1 MTDKKKVLLSGM
13 QPTGMLH
20 LGNYEGALKNWVDLQ
35 NSGKYEIY
43 FCIVD
48 WHALTTAYE
57 NTADIVER
65 IYQITADYIAAGLD
79 PEKVAIFVQSDVK
92 QHAELQLLLSMITP
106 IPWLE
111 RVPSYKEKVE
121 TLGLD
126 SYGFLG
132 YPLLQTADIIIYRA
146 DGVPVGKDQLPH
158 LELTREIVRR
168 FNYIYGDVFPEPEAL
183 LSDAPYIPGADRRKM
198 SKSYDNHIC
207 MGDPPDKIKKRVMSY
222 YTDETKIHRGDSGH
236 TDTCPVFALLK
247 IYAPDEI
254 DKIKS
259 DCESGNTEWGCVKC
273 KKLLADRIIE
283 KFTPFREKREQLLT
297 DREKLR
303 KILADGAER
312 ARIRAEET
320 MKLVRKALKM
330 WSEQ

>member
-1 MTDKKKVLLSGM
+1 MAVRKKVLLSGM

-57 NTADIVER
+57 DTSGLVER

-92 QHAELQLLLSMITP
+92 QHAELHLLLSMITP

-121 TLGLD
+121 ALGLD

-158 LELTREIVRR
+158 LELAREIVRR
-168 FNYIYGDVFPEPEAL
+168 FNYLYGNVFPEPEAL
-183 LSDAPYIPGADRRKM
+183 LSEAPYVPGTDRRKM

-207 MGDPPDKIKKRVMSY
+207 MGDPPDRIKKRVMSY
-222 YTDETKIHRGDSGH
+222 YTDETKIYKGDPGH
-236 TDTCPVFALLK
+236 PDTCPVFALLK

-259 DCESGNTEWGCVKC
+259 DCESGSTDWGCVKC
-273 KKLLADRIIE
+273 KRLLADRIIE
-283 KFTPFREKREQLLT
+283 KFAPFRERREQLLA
-297 DREKLR
+297 DREQLR
-303 KILADGAER
+303 KILSDGAER
-312 ARIRAEET
+312 ARTRAEET
-320 MKLVRKALKM
+320 MILVRKALKM
-330 WSEQ
+330 WSDQ

>member
-1 MTDKKKVLLSGM
+1 MAVRKKVLLSGM

-57 NTADIVER
+57 DTSDLVER

-92 QHAELQLLLSMITP
+92 QHAELHLLLSMITP

-121 TLGLD
+121 ALGLD

-158 LELTREIVRR
+158 LELAREIVRR
-168 FNYIYGDVFPEPEAL
+168 FNYLYGNVFPEPEAL
-183 LSDAPYIPGADRRKM
+183 LSEAPYVPGTDRRKM

-207 MGDPPDKIKKRVMSY
+207 MGDPPDRIKKRVMSY
-222 YTDETKIHRGDSGH
+222 YTDETKIYKGDPGH
-236 TDTCPVFALLK
+236 PDTCPVFALLK
-247 IYAPDEI
+247 IYAPDET

-259 DCESGNTEWGCVKC
+259 DCESGSTDWGCVKC
-273 KKLLADRIIE
+273 KRLLADRIIE
-283 KFTPFREKREQLLT
+283 KFAPFRERREQLLA
-297 DREKLR
+297 DREQLR
-303 KILADGAER
+303 KILSDGAER
-312 ARIRAEET
+312 ARTRAEET
-320 MKLVRKALKM
+320 MILVRKALKM
-330 WSEQ
+330 WSDQ

>member
-1 MTDKKKVLLSGM
+1 MAVRKKVLLSGM

-57 NTADIVER
+57 DTSGLVER

-92 QHAELQLLLSMITP
+92 QHAELHLLLSMITP

-121 TLGLD
+121 ALGLD

-158 LELTREIVRR
+158 LELAREIVRR
-168 FNYIYGDVFPEPEAL
+168 FNYLYGNVFPEPEAL
-183 LSDAPYIPGADRRKM
+183 LSEAPYVPGTDRRKM

-207 MGDPPDKIKKRVMSY
+207 MGDPPDRIKKRVMSY
-222 YTDETKIHRGDSGH
+222 YTDETKIYKGDPGH
-236 TDTCPVFALLK
+236 PDTCPVFALLK

-259 DCESGNTEWGCVKC
+259 DCESGSTDWGCVKC
-273 KKLLADRIIE
+273 KRLLADRIIE
-283 KFTPFREKREQLLT
+283 KFAPFRERREQLLA
-297 DREKLR
+297 DKEQLR
-303 KILADGAER
+303 KILSDGAER
-312 ARIRAEET
+312 ARTRAEET
-320 MKLVRKALKM
+320 MILVRKALKM
-330 WSEQ
+330 WSEH

>member
-1 MTDKKKVLLSGM
+1 MAVRKKVLLSGM

-57 NTADIVER
+57 DTSDLVER

-92 QHAELQLLLSMITP
+92 QHAELHLLLSMITP

-121 TLGLD
+121 ALGLD

-158 LELTREIVRR
+158 LELAREIVRR
-168 FNYIYGDVFPEPEAL
+168 FNYLYGNVFPEPEAL
-183 LSDAPYIPGADRRKM
+183 LSEAPYVPGTDRRKM

-207 MGDPPDKIKKRVMSY
+207 MGDPPDRIRKRVMSY
-222 YTDETKIHRGDSGH
+222 YTDETKIYKGDPGH
-236 TDTCPVFALLK
+236 PDTCPVFALLK
-247 IYAPDEI
+247 IYAPDET

-259 DCESGNTEWGCVKC
+259 DCESGNTDWGCVKC
-273 KKLLADRIIE
+273 KRLLADRIIE
-283 KFTPFREKREQLLT
+283 KFTPFRERREQLLA
-297 DREKLR
+297 DREQLR
-303 KILADGAER
+303 KILSDGAER
-312 ARIRAEET
+312 ARTRAEET
-320 MKLVRKALKM
+320 MILVRKALKM